1 MNNLNL
7 NLLTEQVYLT
17 GQVNR
22 IYENI
27 LKEDEQIDPQDESM
41 IKKVLKDLGIGSGFI
56 FQFGT
61 GIGAFMRPVTELLNG
76 QGLSMTQEEIA
87 LLIITAF
94 SIMLT
99 NSSVEIG
106 KLTRAVKEKNLG
118 VHLSS
123 VTKFILSVK
132 KLMGVIG
139 EKIGRT
145 VHTLTDVLGFTF
157 MLVPAMNVLK
167 DLINN
172 YGVSMDNLGQLFG
185 GLTMAAGSYG
195 VKAIIDKI
203 LNKRPPKETSEKEK
217 KDDINLGD
225 DLSLQ

>member
-1 MNNLNL
+1 MNKLNL

-22 IYENI
+22 IFENI
-27 LKEDEQIDPQDESM
+27 LKEDEQVDPQDDSI
-41 IKKVLKDLGIGSGFI
+41 IKKVMGDMGISTGFL

-76 QGLSMTQEEIA
+76 NGVSMNQEEVA

-94 SIMLT
+94 AIMLT
-99 NSSVEIG
+99 NSNVEIG
-106 KLTRAVKEKNLG
+106 KLTQAVKDKGLE
-118 VHLSS
+118 VHLGS

-145 VHTLTDVLGFTF
+145 IHTLSDVLGFTF
-157 MLVPAMNVLK
+157 ILVPAMNVLK
-167 DLINN
+167 ELINN
-172 YGVSMDNLGQLFG
+172 YGIGMDDIGQLFG

-195 VKAIIDKI
+195 IKAIIDKI
-203 LNKRPPKETSEKEK
+203 LNKKGT
-217 KDDINLGD
+217 N
-225 DLSLQ
+225 

>member
-22 IYENI
+22 IFENI
-27 LKEDEQIDPQDESM
+27 LKEDEQVNPKDDSM
-41 IKKVLKDLGIGSGFI
+41 IRQVLKDLGISSGFI

-76 QGLSMTQEEIA
+76 NGVSMNQEEVA

-94 SIMLT
+94 AIMLT

-106 KLTRAVKEKNLG
+106 KLTQAVKDKNLD
-118 VHLSS
+118 VHLGS
-123 VTKFILSVK
+123 VSKFILSVK

-139 EKIGRT
+139 EKIGRS

-167 DLINN
+167 DLINS
-172 YGVSMDNLGQLFG
+172 YGISMDNMGQLFG
-185 GLTMAAGSYG
+185 GLVMAAGSYG
-195 VKAIIDKI
+195 IKAIIDKI
-203 LNKRPPKETSEKEK
+203 LK
-217 KDDINLGD
+217 KG
-225 DLSLQ
+225 SR

>member
-27 LKEDEQIDPQDESM
+27 LKEDEQVDPKDDSM
-41 IKKVLKDLGIGSGFI
+41 IRSVLQDFGISSGFI

-76 QGLSMTQEEIA
+76 NGVSMNQEEVA

-94 SIMLT
+94 AIMLT

-106 KLTRAVKEKNLG
+106 KLTQAVKDKNLE
-118 VHLSS
+118 VHLGS

-145 VHTLTDVLGFTF
+145 VHTLSDVLGFTF

-167 DLINN
+167 ELINN
-172 YGVSMDNLGQLFG
+172 YGVGMDDIGQLFG
-185 GLTMAAGSYG
+185 GLVMAAGSYG
-195 VKAIIDKI
+195 IKAIIDKI
-203 LNKRPPKETSEKEK
+203 LK
-217 KDDINLGD
+217 KGGR
-225 DLSLQ
+225 

>member
-27 LKEDEQIDPQDESM
+27 LKEDEQVDPQDDSM
-41 IKKVLKDLGIGSGFI
+41 IKKVLKDYGISAGFI

-76 QGLSMTQEEIA
+76 SGVSMNQEEVA

-94 SIMLT
+94 AIMLT

-106 KLTRAVKEKNLG
+106 KLTNAVKEKGLE

-132 KLMGVIG
+132 KLMGILG
-139 EKIGRT
+139 SKIGRA
-145 VHTLTDVLGFTF
+145 VHTLSDVLGFTF

-167 DLINN
+167 ELIND
-172 YGVSMDNLGQLFG
+172 YGVSMENFGQLLG
-185 GLTMAAGSYG
+185 GLVMAGGAYG
-195 VKAIIDKI
+195 IKAIVDKI
-203 LNKRPPKETSEKEK
+203 MKRNGTDSEPTPPKKI
-217 KDDINLGD
+217 DIDSKD

>member
-22 IYENI
+22 IFENI
-27 LKEDEQIDPQDESM
+27 LKEDEQVDPQDNSI
-41 IKKVLKDLGIGSGFI
+41 IKKVLGDLGIGSGFI

-76 QGLSMTQEEIA
+76 NGVSMSQEEVA

-94 SIMLT
+94 AIMLT

-106 KLTRAVKEKNLG
+106 KLTQAVKDKNLG
-118 VHLSS
+118 VHLGS

-132 KLMGVIG
+132 KLMGIIG

-145 VHTLTDVLGFTF
+145 VHTLSDVLGFTF

-167 DLINN
+167 ELINT
-172 YGVSMDNLGQLFG
+172 YGVGMDGIGQLFG

-195 VKAIIDKI
+195 IKAILDKI
-203 LNKRPPKETSEKEK
+203 LK
-217 KDDINLGD
+217 KKGSN
-225 DLSLQ
+225 

>member
-17 GQVNR
+17 SQVNR
-22 IYENI
+22 IFENI
-27 LKEDEQIDPQDESM
+27 LKEDEQVDPQDDSM
-41 IKKVLKDLGIGSGFI
+41 IKKVLKDLGISSGFI

-76 QGLSMTQEEIA
+76 NGVSMNQEEVA
-87 LLIITAF
+87 LLIITSFA
-94 SIMLT
+94 IMLT
-99 NSSVEIG
+99 NSSIEIG
-106 KLTRAVKEKNLG
+106 KLTKAVKDKDLQI
-118 VHLSS
+118 HLSS

-145 VHTLTDVLGFTF
+145 IHTLSDVLGFTF
-157 MLVPAMNVLK
+157 ILVPAMNVLK
-167 DLINN
+167 ELINN
-172 YGVSMDNLGQLFG
+172 YGVGMDDMGQLFG
-185 GLTMAAGSYG
+185 GLVLATGSYG
-195 VKAIIDKI
+195 IKAIIDKI
-203 LNKRPPKETSEKEK
+203 LMRGKLTSEPREMID
-217 KDDINLGD
+217 KDIDSGD